1 MLRARPVKVRMEGVR
16 SGGEGRKATQPS
28 WLPEDQLLCAVSTS
42 SKRVLEQASPSEKA
56 RERKRERERERRE
69 NRERERE
76 GPKEE
81 EQWMKKRRHV
91 SRLPGPSPD
100 F

>member
-28 WLPEDQLLCAVSTS
+28 WLPEDQLLVAPEPPLPIAWLRTGK
-42 SKRVLEQASPSEKA
+42 SKRESE
-56 RERKRERERERRE
+56 REKKREGERERE
-69 NRERERE
+69 RERERE